1 MTEDTDIDRLGN
13 PVPVNYL
20 VASYLDLKDVIE
32 TVDAMITSDPTVKY
46 PTPIR
51 KKCQISVTPL
61 QQVSGFIMLFIIPE
75 KLLGRNA
82 K

>member
-1 MTEDTDIDRLGN
+1 MTEDLDIERLGK

-20 VASYLDLKDVIE
+20 VASYLDLKDVVE
-32 TVDAMITSDPTVKY
+32 AVDAMITSDPNVKY

-51 KKCQISVTPL
+51 KRCQISVTPL
-61 QQVSGFIMLFIIPE
+61 QQMSGFIMRFMIPE